1 MDRLTNWVL
10 RWPKATLIL
19 LLLFTVA
26 FAAGIPRLQIDNSVD
41 SMLPA
46 NHPARLLYDKVD
58 TTFGGT
64 DILVVALKS
73 DDVFSVAT
81 LNQVIELT
89 DKFETV
95 PGVDKVVSLST
106 VKRMQGH
113 GGDLIVR
120 DLMPTVP
127 ENAQKRAEL
136 RDYVMSNSLY
146 VDNVISNDGR
156 YAGFILELTPNAD
169 DSQVYSAIR
178 AITAAQPNASDL
190 YIAGGP
196 AVNAEMSIA
205 MKADLVRLVPFVV
218 LVLAVILYLSL
229 RTLQGVFLP
238 LAVVLISTIWTVG
251 LMAWT
256 RTTMAM
262 ISTTLPV
269 MLIAI
274 GVADAIHILTDYY
287 AGIGSGKEKRD
298 AIRLVM
304 RHIGLAVVLT
314 SITTLVGFLSLG
326 TSPVRQVMQFGL
338 FVGFGV
344 MAALAI
350 TLTMIPAVL
359 ELTKT
364 PQGIVR
370 RTKRAQRR
378 TKLAL
383 APWLTRLAR
392 AVTVH
397 RKAIVVVGIAIFLF
411 AAAGGTRL
419 TVETN
424 TLRFFRPDSPIRQA
438 TEVVDK
444 SFGGSENL
452 SVIVDGDIKSPRVLN
467 SMLALERWAKK
478 LPEVGYTVSIA
489 DYIAQINESL
499 HDDNPS
505 QHVIPPTRNAV
516 AQELL
521 LYEMSGDPS
530 DFSRVVN
537 YNYDEARIAMRMKSL
552 TSAQLGK
559 LVNKI
564 GSQAVTTAHEK
575 FGVKITGSSYLFKV
589 LTDLLVHGQIWSL
602 LVSLF
607 GVALVVGLIFRSIR
621 FGLLSMIPLGF
632 TITLNFGV
640 MGWLN
645 IPLDTATTMIAS
657 IAIGIGVDYTVH
669 FLSKYRRERRG
680 GMDQRDAVSD
690 TIRTTGRPIIYNA
703 VAVAAGFA
711 VLLFSSFGP
720 IATLGALVAVTMGI
734 SALAALTLLP
744 AALLLIKK
752 KV

>member
-1 MDRLTNWVL
+1 
-10 RWPKATLIL
+10 L
-19 LLLFTVA
+19 LVTVA

-46 NHPARLLYDKVD
+46 NHPARILYDKVND
-58 TTFGGT
+58 TFGGT
-64 DILVVALKS
+64 DIVVVALES
-73 DDVFSVAT
+73 EDVFSISS
-81 LNQVIELT
+81 LEQVIDLT

-106 VKRMQGH
+106 VKRMQGN

-120 DLMPTVP
+120 DLIPTVP
-127 ENAQKRAEL
+127 TSSQECDEL
-136 RDYVMSNSLY
+136 RNYVMGNALY
-146 VDNVISNDGR
+146 TDNVISSDGR
-156 YAGFILELTPNAD
+156 YAGFIIELAPAAD
-169 DSQVYSAIR
+169 DAEVYGALR
-178 AITAAQPNASDL
+178 EITNAQPNASNI

-196 AVNAEMSIA
+196 AVNAEMSTA
-205 MKADLVRLVPFVV
+205 MKGDIVRLIPFVV
-218 LVLAVILYLSL
+218 LVLAMVLYLSL
-229 RTLQGVFLP
+229 RTLQGVLLP
-238 LAVVLISTIWTVG
+238 LAVVLTSTIWTVG

-256 RTTMAM
+256 GTAMAM

-287 AGIGSGKEKRD
+287 SSIGLGKEKRE

-344 MAALAI
+344 MAALTI

-359 ELTKT
+359 ELSKV
-364 PQGIVR
+364 PGGIM
-370 RTKRAQRR
+370 KRAARAQQR

-383 APWLTRLAR
+383 APWLDRVAR
-392 AVTVH
+392 VVVVH
-397 RKAIVVVGIAIFLF
+397 RKAIVAVGIVIFLL
-411 AAAGGTRL
+411 AAVGATRL

-424 TLRFFRPDSPIRQA
+424 TLRFFRQDSPVRQA

-452 SVIVDGDIKSPRVLN
+452 SVIIDGDIKSPQVLN
-467 SMLALERWAKK
+467 SMLALQNWAEG
-478 LPEVGYTVSIA
+478 LPQVGYTVSIA
-489 DYIAQINESL
+489 DYVAQINESL
-499 HDDNPS
+499 RDNDPA
-505 QHVIPPTRNAV
+505 QHVIPQTRNAV
-516 AQELL
+516 AQEIL

-530 DFSRVVN
+530 DFSRVVDYN
-537 YNYDEARIAMRMKSL
+537 YNEARIAMRMESL
-552 TSAQLGK
+552 TSSQLANLIDEVDSKAMNAANG
-559 LVNKI
+559 
-564 GSQAVTTAHEK
+564 E

-589 LTDLLVHGQIWSL
+589 LTDLLVHGQIVSL

-607 GVALVVGLIFRSIR
+607 GVALVVGLIFRSVR

-632 TITLNFGV
+632 TITLNFGM
-640 MGWLN
+640 MGWLG
-645 IPLDTATTMIAS
+645 IPLDTATTMLAS

-669 FLSKYRRERRG
+669 FLSKYRRERREG
-680 GMDQRDAVSD
+680 VEPQDAVSE
-690 TIRTTGRPIIYNA
+690 TIRTTGRAIIYNA

-734 SALAALTLLP
+734 SAIAALTLLP
-744 AALLLIKK
+744 AALLMMKK
-752 KV
+752 EV

>member
-1 MDRLTNWVL
+1 MDRLTRWVL
-10 RWPKATLIL
+10 RWPKTTLVLIL
-19 LLLFTVA
+19 LVTVA
-26 FAAGIPRLQIDNSVD
+26 FAAGVPRLQIDNSID
-41 SMLPA
+41 SMLPVD
-46 NHPARLLYDKVD
+46 HPARVLYDEVND
-58 TTFGGT
+58 TFGGT
-64 DILVVALKS
+64 DILVVALES
-73 DDVFSVAT
+73 DDVFSADT
-81 LNQVIELT
+81 LNQVVDLT
-89 DKFETV
+89 GKFEAV

-106 VKRMQGH
+106 VKRMQGN

-120 DLMPTVP
+120 DLIPTVP
-127 ENAQKRAEL
+127 ADAQEREEL
-136 RDYVMSNSLY
+136 RDYVMGNSLY
-146 VDNVISNDGR
+146 IDNVISSDGR
-156 YAGFILELTPNAD
+156 YAGFIIELTPDAE
-169 DSQVYSAIR
+169 DSEVYSAVR
-178 AITAAQPNASDL
+178 AITDAQGNASDF
-190 YIAGGP
+190 YVAGGP
-196 AVNAEMSIA
+196 AVNAEMTTA
-205 MKADLVRLVPFVV
+205 MKGDLVRLIPFVV
-218 LVLAVILYLSL
+218 LVLALILYMSL
-229 RTLQGVFLP
+229 RTLQGVILP
-238 LAVVLISTIWTVG
+238 LVVVAISTIWTVG
-251 LMAWT
+251 LMAWSGT
-256 RTTMAM
+256 AMAM

-287 AGIGSGKEKRD
+287 AGIGAGKEKRE

-344 MAALAI
+344 MAALAV

-359 ELTKT
+359 ELNKA
-364 PQGIVR
+364 PKGIM
-370 RTKRAQRR
+370 KRAARAKRQS
-378 TKLAL
+378 KLAL
-383 APWLTRLAR
+383 APWLNRIAR
-392 AVTVH
+392 VVVAR
-397 RKAIVVVGIAIFLF
+397 RKAIVIVGIVIFLL
-411 AAAGGTRL
+411 AAVGGTRL

-424 TLRFFRPDSPIRQA
+424 TLRFFRPESPVRQA

-452 SVIVDGDIKSPRVLN
+452 SVIIDGDIKSPQVLN
-467 SMLALERWAKK
+467 SMLALQNWAEG
-478 LPEVGYTVSIA
+478 LPQVGYTVSIA
-489 DYIAQINESL
+489 DYVAQINESL
-499 HDDNPS
+499 RDNDPA
-505 QHVIPPTRNAV
+505 QHVIPQTRNAV
-516 AQELL
+516 AQEIL

-537 YNYDEARIAMRMKSL
+537 YNYDEARIAMRMESL
-552 TSAQLGK
+552 TSSQLGK
-559 LVNKI
+559 LVNEVE
-564 GSQAVTTAHEK
+564 SRAVETASGD
-575 FGVKITGSSYLFKV
+575 FGVKVTGSSYLFKV

-607 GVALVVGLIFRSIR
+607 GVALVVGLIFRSLR

-632 TITLNFGV
+632 TIVLNFGV
-640 MGWLN
+640 MGWLG

-669 FLSKYRRERRG
+669 FLSKYRRERREG
-680 GMDQRDAVSD
+680 VEPQDAVSE
-690 TIRTTGRPIIYNA
+690 TIRTTGRAIIYNA

-744 AALLLIKK
+744 SALLLMKK
-752 KV
+752 KI

>member
-1 MDRLTNWVL
+1 MDRLTRWVL
-10 RWPKATLIL
+10 RWPKTTLVLIL
-19 LLLFTVA
+19 LVTVA

-46 NHPARLLYDKVD
+46 NHPARILYDKVND
-58 TTFGGT
+58 TFGGT
-64 DILVVALKS
+64 DIVVVALES
-73 DDVFSVAT
+73 EDVFSISS
-81 LNQVIELT
+81 LEQVIDLT

-106 VKRMQGH
+106 VKRMQGN

-120 DLMPTVP
+120 DLIPTVP
-127 ENAQKRAEL
+127 TSSQECDEL
-136 RDYVMSNSLY
+136 RNYVMGNALY
-146 VDNVISNDGR
+146 TDNVISSDGR
-156 YAGFILELTPNAD
+156 YAGFIIELAPAAD
-169 DSQVYSAIR
+169 DAEVYGALR
-178 AITAAQPNASDL
+178 EITNAQPNASNI

-196 AVNAEMSIA
+196 AVNAEMSTA
-205 MKADLVRLVPFVV
+205 MKGDIVRLIPFVV
-218 LVLAVILYLSL
+218 LVLAMVLYLSL
-229 RTLQGVFLP
+229 RTLQGVLLP
-238 LAVVLISTIWTVG
+238 LAVVLTSTIWTVG

-256 RTTMAM
+256 GTAMAM

-287 AGIGSGKEKRD
+287 SSIGLGKEKRE

-344 MAALAI
+344 MAALTI

-359 ELTKT
+359 ELSKV
-364 PQGIVR
+364 PGGIM
-370 RTKRAQRR
+370 KRAARAQQR

-383 APWLTRLAR
+383 APWLDRVAR
-392 AVTVH
+392 VVVVH
-397 RKAIVVVGIAIFLF
+397 RKAIVAVGIVIFLL
-411 AAAGGTRL
+411 AAVGATRL

-424 TLRFFRPDSPIRQA
+424 TLRFFRQDSPVRQA

-452 SVIVDGDIKSPRVLN
+452 SVIIDGDIKSPQVLN
-467 SMLALERWAKK
+467 SMLALQNWAEG
-478 LPEVGYTVSIA
+478 LPQVGYTVSIA
-489 DYIAQINESL
+489 DYVAQINESL
-499 HDDNPS
+499 RDNDPA
-505 QHVIPPTRNAV
+505 QHVIPQTRNAV
-516 AQELL
+516 AQEIL

-530 DFSRVVN
+530 DFSRVVDYN
-537 YNYDEARIAMRMKSL
+537 YNEARIAMRMESL
-552 TSAQLGK
+552 TSSQLANLIDEVDSKAMNAANG
-559 LVNKI
+559 
-564 GSQAVTTAHEK
+564 E

-589 LTDLLVHGQIWSL
+589 LTDLLVHGQIVSL

-607 GVALVVGLIFRSIR
+607 GVALVVGLIFRSVR

-632 TITLNFGV
+632 TITLNFGM
-640 MGWLN
+640 MGWLG
-645 IPLDTATTMIAS
+645 IPLDTATTMLAS

-669 FLSKYRRERRG
+669 FLSKYRRERREG
-680 GMDQRDAVSD
+680 VEPQDAVSE
-690 TIRTTGRPIIYNA
+690 TIRTTGRAIIYNA

-734 SALAALTLLP
+734 SAIAALTLLP
-744 AALLLIKK
+744 AALLMMKK

>member
-1 MDRLTNWVL
+1 MDRLTRWIL
-10 RWPKATLIL
+10 RWPKTTLVLI
-19 LLLFTVA
+19 LLFTVA
-26 FAAGIPRLQIDNSVD
+26 FAVGIPRLQIDNSVD

-46 NHPARLLYDKVD
+46 NHPARILYDKVND
-58 TTFGGT
+58 TFGGT
-64 DILVVALKS
+64 DILIVALKS
-73 DDVFSVAT
+73 DDVFSVST

-89 DKFETV
+89 GKFEAV

-106 VKRMQGH
+106 VKRMQGS

-127 ENAQKRAEL
+127 ADARARAEL
-136 RDYVMSNSLY
+136 RDYVLGNALY
-146 VDNVISNDGR
+146 VDNVISSDGH
-156 YAGFILELTPNAD
+156 YAGFIIELAPDAD
-169 DSQVYSAIR
+169 DSAVYGAIR
-178 AITAAQPNASDL
+178 EITGSQQNASDF
-190 YIAGGP
+190 YVAGGP

-205 MKADLVRLVPFVV
+205 MKSDLVRLIPFVV
-218 LVLAVILYLSL
+218 LVLALVLYLSL

-238 LAVVLISTIWTVG
+238 LVVVLISTIWTVG

-287 AGIGSGKEKRD
+287 VGVGAGKDKRE

-344 MAALAI
+344 MAALAV

-359 ELTKT
+359 ELSKV
-364 PQGIVR
+364 PSGII
-370 RTKRAQRR
+370 KRAARTQRR

-383 APWLTRLAR
+383 APWLNWVAK
-392 AVTVH
+392 VVVIH
-397 RKAIVVVGIAIFLF
+397 RKAIVVVGIGIFLL
-411 AAAGGTRL
+411 AAIGGTRL

-424 TLRFFRPDSPIRQA
+424 TLRFFRPDSPVRQA

-452 SVIVDGDIKSPRVLN
+452 SLIVDGDIKSPQVLN
-467 SMLALERWAKK
+467 SMLALQNWAEG
-478 LPEVGYTVSIA
+478 LPQVGYTVSIA
-489 DYIAQINESL
+489 DYVAQINESL
-499 HDDNPS
+499 HDNDPA
-505 QHVIPPTRNAV
+505 QHVIPQTRNAV
-516 AQELL
+516 AQEIL

-537 YNYDEARIAMRMKSL
+537 YNYDEARIAMRMESL
-552 TSAQLGK
+552 TSSQLGA
-559 LVNKI
+559 LVDEI
-564 GSQAVTTAHEK
+564 DSHAVKTASGE

-589 LTDLLVHGQIWSL
+589 LTDLLVHGQVLSL

-607 GVALVVGLIFRSIR
+607 GVALVVGLIFRSLR

-640 MGWLN
+640 MGWLG

-669 FLSKYRRERRG
+669 FLSKYRRERREG
-680 GMDQRDAVSD
+680 VVPHDAVSE
-690 TIRTTGRPIIYNA
+690 TIRTVGRPIIYNA

-744 AALLLIKK
+744 AALLMIKK

>member
-1 MDRLTNWVL
+1 MDRLTRWVL
-10 RWPKATLIL
+10 RWPKMTLVLIL
-19 LLLFTVA
+19 LLTIA

-46 NHPARLLYDKVD
+46 NHPARVLYDKVND
-58 TTFGGT
+58 TFGGT

-73 DDVFSVAT
+73 DDVFSIAT

-89 DKFETV
+89 DKFEAV

-106 VKRMQGH
+106 VKRMQGR

-127 ENAQKRAEL
+127 QDAQARAAL

-146 VDNVISNDGR
+146 VDNVISSDGR
-156 YAGFILELTPNAD
+156 YAGFIIELTPDAD

-178 AITAAQPNASDL
+178 AITDAQPNASDF

-218 LVLAVILYLSL
+218 LVLALILYLSL
-229 RTLQGVFLP
+229 RTLQGVLLP
-238 LAVVLISTIWTVG
+238 LVVVVISTIWTVG

-256 RTTMAM
+256 GTTMAM

-287 AGIGSGKEKRD
+287 SGVGAGKEKRD

-359 ELTKT
+359 ELTRVPK
-364 PQGIVR
+364 GIMR
-370 RTKRAQRR
+370 RAARAQQR
-378 TKLAL
+378 TQLAL
-383 APWLTRLAR
+383 APWLNRLAR
-392 AVTVH
+392 AVVTH
-397 RKAIVVVGIAIFLF
+397 RKAIVAVGIGIFLF
-411 AAAGGTRL
+411 AAIGGTRL

-424 TLRFFRPDSPIRQA
+424 TLRFFRPDSPIRKA
-438 TEVVDK
+438 TEVVDT

-452 SVIVDGDIKSPRVLN
+452 SVIVDGDIKSPQVLN
-467 SMLALERWAKK
+467 SMLALQKWAKG
-478 LPEVGYTVSIA
+478 LPQVGYTVSIA
-489 DYIAQINESL
+489 DYVAQINQSL
-499 HDDNPS
+499 HDNDPA

-516 AQELL
+516 AQEIL

-530 DFSRVVN
+530 DFARVVN
-537 YNYDEARIAMRMKSL
+537 YNYDEARIAMRMESL
-552 TSAQLGK
+552 TSSQLGK
-559 LVNKI
+559 LVDEIDSHAIK
-564 GSQAVTTAHEK
+564 TAGGK
-575 FGVKITGSSYLFKV
+575 FGVQITGSSYLFKV
-589 LTDLLVHGQIWSL
+589 LTDLLVHGQILSL

-607 GVALVVGLIFRSIR
+607 GVALVVGLIFRSLR

-632 TITLNFGV
+632 TIVLNFGV
-640 MGWLN
+640 MGWLG

-669 FLSKYRRERRG
+669 FLSKYRRERRDG
-680 GMDQRDAVSD
+680 VVPRTAVSE
-690 TIRTTGRPIIYNA
+690 TIRTVGRPIIYNA

-734 SALAALTLLP
+734 SAIAALTLLP
-744 AALLLIKK
+744 AALLMIKK

>member
-1 MDRLTNWVL
+1 MDRLTRWVL
-10 RWPKATLIL
+10 RWPKTTLVLIL
-19 LLLFTVA
+19 IVTAV

-46 NHPARLLYDKVD
+46 NHPARVLYDKVND
-58 TTFGGT
+58 TFGGT
-64 DILVVALKS
+64 DIIVVALKS

-81 LNQVIELT
+81 LNQVISLT
-89 DKFETV
+89 DKFEAV

-127 ENAQKRAEL
+127 QDAQERAAL
-136 RDYVMSNSLY
+136 REYVMSNSLY
-146 VDNVISNDGR
+146 VDNVISSDGH
-156 YAGFILELTPNAD
+156 YAGFIIELTPNAD

-178 AITAAQPNASDL
+178 AITDAQPNASAF

-205 MKADLVRLVPFVV
+205 MKADLNRLVPFVV
-218 LVLAVILYLSL
+218 LVLAVVLYLSL
-229 RTLQGVFLP
+229 RTLQGVLLP
-238 LAVVLISTIWTVG
+238 LAVVLISTIWTIG

-256 RTTMAM
+256 GTTMAM

-287 AGIGSGKEKRD
+287 SGVGAGKEKRD

-359 ELTKT
+359 ELTQV
-364 PQGIVR
+364 PRGIMR
-370 RTKRAQRR
+370 RAVRAQRR
-378 TKLAL
+378 TQLAL
-383 APWLTRLAR
+383 APWLNRLAR
-392 AVTVH
+392 AVVSH
-397 RKAIVVVGIAIFLF
+397 RRAIVIVGIGIFLF
-411 AAAGGTRL
+411 AAIGGTRL

-452 SVIVDGDIKSPRVLN
+452 SVIVDGDIKSPQVLN
-467 SMLALERWAKK
+467 SMLALEKWAKG
-478 LPEVGYTVSIA
+478 LSQVGYTVSIA
-489 DYIAQINESL
+489 DYVAQINESL
-499 HDDNPS
+499 HDNNPA

-516 AQELL
+516 AQEIL

-530 DFSRVVN
+530 DFARVVN
-537 YNYDEARIAMRMKSL
+537 YNYDEARIAMRMESL
-552 TSAQLGK
+552 TSSQLGK
-559 LVNKI
+559 LVDKI
-564 GSQAVTTAHEK
+564 DSQAVKTAGDK
-575 FGVKITGSSYLFKV
+575 FDVQITGSSYLFKV

-607 GVALVVGLIFRSIR
+607 GVALVVGLIFRSLR

-632 TITLNFGV
+632 TIVLNFGV

-680 GMDQRDAVSD
+680 GMEPHDAVTD
-690 TIRTTGRPIIYNA
+690 TIRTTGRAIIYNA

-734 SALAALTLLP
+734 SAIAALTLLP
-744 AALLLIKK
+744 AALLMIKK

>member
-1 MDRLTNWVL
+1 MDRLTRWVL
-10 RWPKATLIL
+10 RWPKTTLVLIL
-19 LLLFTVA
+19 LVTVA
-26 FAAGIPRLQIDNSVD
+26 FAAGVPRLQIDNSID
-41 SMLPA
+41 SMLPVD
-46 NHPARLLYDKVD
+46 HPARVLYDEVND
-58 TTFGGT
+58 TFGGT
-64 DILVVALKS
+64 DILVVALES
-73 DDVFSVAT
+73 DDVFSADT
-81 LNQVIELT
+81 LSQVVELT
-89 DKFETV
+89 GEFEAV

-106 VKRMQGH
+106 VKRMQGN

-120 DLMPTVP
+120 DLIPTVP
-127 ENAQKRAEL
+127 ADAEEREEL
-136 RDYVMSNSLY
+136 RDYVMGNSLY
-146 VDNVISNDGR
+146 IDNVISSDGR
-156 YAGFILELTPNAD
+156 YAGFIIELTPDAE
-169 DSQVYSAIR
+169 DSEVYGAVR
-178 AITAAQPNASDL
+178 EITDAQENASDF
-190 YIAGGP
+190 YVAGGP

-205 MKADLVRLVPFVV
+205 MKSDLVRLIPFVV
-218 LVLAVILYLSL
+218 LVLALILYLSL
-229 RTLQGVFLP
+229 RTLQGVILP
-238 LAVVLISTIWTVG
+238 LVVVVISTIWTIG
-251 LMAWT
+251 LMAWSGT
-256 RTTMAM
+256 AMAM

-287 AGIGSGKEKRD
+287 AGIGSGKEKRE

-344 MAALAI
+344 MAALAV

-359 ELTKT
+359 ELSKA
-364 PQGIVR
+364 PKGIM
-370 RTKRAQRR
+370 KRAARAKRQS
-378 TKLAL
+378 KLAL
-383 APWLTRLAR
+383 APWLNRIAR
-392 AVTVH
+392 VVVA
-397 RKAIVVVGIAIFLF
+397 RRRAIVIVGIVIFLL
-411 AAAGGTRL
+411 AAVGGTRL

-424 TLRFFRPDSPIRQA
+424 TLRFFRPDSPVRQA
-438 TEVVDK
+438 TEVVDQ

-452 SVIVDGDIKSPRVLN
+452 SVIVDGDIKSPQVLN
-467 SMLALERWAKK
+467 SMLALQDWAEG
-478 LPEVGYTVSIA
+478 LPQVGYTVSIA
-489 DYIAQINESL
+489 DYVAQINESL
-499 HDDNPS
+499 RDNDPA
-505 QHVIPPTRNAV
+505 QHVIPGTRNAV
-516 AQELL
+516 AQEIL

-537 YNYDEARIAMRMKSL
+537 YNYDEARIAMRMESL
-552 TSAQLGK
+552 TSSQLGR
-559 LVNKI
+559 LVNEVE
-564 GSQAVTTAHEK
+564 SRAVETANGD
-575 FGVKITGSSYLFKV
+575 FGVKVTGSSYLFKV

-607 GVALVVGLIFRSIR
+607 GVALVVGLIFRSLR

-632 TITLNFGV
+632 TIVLNFGV
-640 MGWLN
+640 MGWLG

-669 FLSKYRRERRG
+669 FLSKYRRERREG
-680 GMDQRDAVSD
+680 VEPQDAVSE
-690 TIRTTGRPIIYNA
+690 TIRTTGRAIIFNA

-744 AALLLIKK
+744 SALLLIKK
-752 KV
+752 KI

>member
-1 MDRLTNWVL
+1 MDRLTGWVL
-10 RWPKATLIL
+10 RWPKTTLVLIL
-19 LLLFTVA
+19 LVTAA
-26 FAAGIPRLQIDNSVD
+26 FAAGVPRLQIDNSID
-41 SMLPA
+41 SMIPVT
-46 NHPARLLYDKVD
+46 HPARILYDKVND
-58 TTFGGT
+58 TFGGT

-73 DDVFSVAT
+73 KDVFSVST
-81 LNQVIELT
+81 LGQVIALT
-89 DKFETV
+89 DKFEAI

-106 VKRMQGH
+106 VKRMQGS

-120 DLMPTVP
+120 DLIPVVPTNP
-127 ENAQKRAEL
+127 QEREEL
-136 RDYVMSNSLY
+136 RDYVMGNAVY
-146 VDNVISNDGR
+146 IDNVISNDGR
-156 YAGFILELTPNAD
+156 YAGFIIDLSPDAD
-169 DSQVYSAIR
+169 DSAAYGAIR
-178 AITAAQPNASDL
+178 EITNAQPNASDI

-196 AVNAEMSIA
+196 AVSAEMSTA
-205 MKADLVRLVPFVV
+205 MKGDIVRLIPFVV
-218 LVLAVILYLSL
+218 LVLAFLLYLSL
-229 RTLQGVFLP
+229 RTLQGVILP
-238 LAVVLISTIWTVG
+238 LVVVVISTIWTVG
-251 LMAWT
+251 LMAWSGT
-256 RTTMAM
+256 AMAM

-287 AGIGSGKEKRD
+287 AGVGAGKEKRE

-350 TLTMIPAVL
+350 TLTLIPAVL
-359 ELTKT
+359 ELSKV
-364 PQGIVR
+364 PAGIM
-370 RTKRAQRR
+370 KRAARVQRR

-383 APWLTRLAR
+383 APWLDWVAR
-392 AVTVH
+392 IVVVH
-397 RKAIVVVGIAIFLF
+397 RKAIVLVGIAVFLF
-411 AAAGGTRL
+411 AAVGATRL

-424 TLRFFRPDSPIRQA
+424 TLRFFRPESSIRQA

-452 SVIVDGDIKSPRVLN
+452 SLIIDGDIKSPEVLN
-467 SMLALERWAKK
+467 SMLALQSWAEE
-478 LPEVGYTVSIA
+478 LPQVGYTVSIA
-489 DYIAQINESL
+489 DYVAQINQSL
-499 HDDNPS
+499 LDNDPS
-505 QHVIPPTRNAV
+505 QHVIPATRNAV
-516 AQELL
+516 AQEIL

-537 YNYDEARIAMRMKSL
+537 YNYDEARIAMRMESL
-552 TSAQLGK
+552 TSSQLASLIDQVDSKAMNAANG
-559 LVNKI
+559 
-564 GSQAVTTAHEK
+564 E

-589 LTDLLVHGQIWSL
+589 LTDLLVHGQILSL

-607 GVALVVGLIFRSIR
+607 GVALVVGLIFRSVR

-632 TITLNFGV
+632 TITLNFGM
-640 MGWLN
+640 MGWLG
-645 IPLDTATTMIAS
+645 IPLDTATTMLAS

-669 FLSKYRRERRG
+669 FLSKYRRERREG
-680 GMDQRDAVSD
+680 VESQDAVSE
-690 TIRTTGRPIIYNA
+690 TIRTTGRAIIYNA

-720 IATLGALVAVTMGI
+720 IATLGGLVAVTMGI
-734 SALAALTLLP
+734 SSLAALTLLP
-744 AALLLIKK
+744 SALLLIKK

>member
-1 MDRLTNWVL
+1 MERLTRWVL
-10 RWPKATLIL
+10 RWPKTTLVLIL
-19 LLLFTVA
+19 LLTVA
-26 FAAGIPRLQIDNSVD
+26 FAAGVPRLQIDNSVD

-46 NHPARLLYDKVD
+46 NHPARVLYDEVND
-58 TTFGGT
+58 TFGGT
-64 DILVVALKS
+64 DIIVVALES
-73 DDVFSVAT
+73 DEVFSVT
-81 LNQVIELT
+81 TINQVIELT
-89 DKFETV
+89 DEFETV

-106 VKRMQGH
+106 VKRMEGN

-127 ENAQKRAEL
+127 ADAQERAEL
-136 RDYVMSNSLY
+136 RDYVMSNALY
-146 VDNVISNDGR
+146 VDNVISSDGR
-156 YAGFILELTPNAD
+156 YAGFIVELAPDAD
-169 DSQVYSAIR
+169 DSRVYSAIR
-178 AITAAQPNASDL
+178 AITDAQPNASDI

-205 MKADLVRLVPFVV
+205 MKADLTRLVPFVV
-218 LVLAVILYLSL
+218 LVLAVVLYLSL
-229 RTLQGVFLP
+229 RTLQGVLLP
-238 LAVVLISTIWTVG
+238 LAVVLISTIWTIG

-256 RTTMAM
+256 KTTMAM

-287 AGIGSGKEKRD
+287 SGVGAGKEKRD

-350 TLTMIPAVL
+350 TLTVLPAVL
-359 ELTKT
+359 ELTRVPK
-364 PQGIVR
+364 GIMCRAV
-370 RTKRAQRR
+370 RAQRR
-378 TKLAL
+378 TQLAL
-383 APWLTRLAR
+383 APWLNRLAR
-392 AVTVH
+392 AVVTH
-397 RKAIVVVGIAIFLF
+397 RRAIVVVGIGIFLF
-411 AAAGGTRL
+411 AAIGGTRL

-424 TLRFFRPDSPIRQA
+424 TLRFFRPDSPVRQA

-452 SVIVDGDIKSPRVLN
+452 SVIIDGDIKSPQVLN
-467 SMLALERWAKK
+467 SMLALQDWAEG
-478 LPEVGYTVSIA
+478 LPQVGYTVSIA
-489 DYIAQINESL
+489 DYVAQINESL
-499 HDDNPS
+499 HGNDPA
-505 QHVIPPTRNAV
+505 QHVIPATRNAV
-516 AQELL
+516 AQEIL

-530 DFSRVVN
+530 DFARVVN
-537 YNYDEARIAMRMKSL
+537 YNYDEARIAIRMESL
-552 TSAQLGK
+552 TSSQLGK
-559 LVNKI
+559 LVNEI
-564 GSQAVTTAHEK
+564 DSQAVKTADGE
-575 FGVKITGSSYLFKV
+575 FGVRITGSSYLFKV
-589 LTDLLVHGQIWSL
+589 LTDLLVHGQILSL

-607 GVALVVGLIFRSIR
+607 GVALVVGLIFRSVR

-640 MGWLN
+640 MGWLG

-669 FLSKYRRERRG
+669 FLSKYRRERRDG
-680 GMDQRDAVSD
+680 VEPHDAVSE
-690 TIRTTGRPIIYNA
+690 TIRTTGRAIIYNA

-734 SALAALTLLP
+734 SAIAALTLLP
-744 AALLLIKK
+744 AALLMIKK

>member
-1 MDRLTNWVL
+1 MDRLTRWVL
-10 RWPKATLIL
+10 RWPKTTLALIL
-19 LLLFTVA
+19 LLTVA
-26 FAAGIPRLQIDNSVD
+26 FAAGVPRLQIDNSVD

-46 NHPARLLYDKVD
+46 NHPARVLYDEVND
-58 TTFGGT
+58 TFGGT
-64 DILVVALKS
+64 DIIVVALKS

-81 LNQVIELT
+81 LNQVIKLT

-106 VKRMQGH
+106 VKRMQGK

-127 ENAQKRAEL
+127 QDAQERAAL
-136 RDYVMSNSLY
+136 RDYVMSNALY
-146 VDNVISNDGR
+146 VDNVISSDGR
-156 YAGFILELTPNAD
+156 YAGFIIELTPNAE
-169 DSQVYSAIR
+169 DSEVYSAIR
-178 AITAAQPNASDL
+178 AITDAQPNASDF
-190 YIAGGP
+190 YVAGGP
-196 AVNAEMSIA
+196 AVNAEMTTA
-205 MKADLVRLVPFVV
+205 MKGDLVRLVPFVV
-218 LVLAVILYLSL
+218 LVLAVVLYLSL
-229 RTLQGVFLP
+229 RTLQGVLLP

-256 RTTMAM
+256 GTAMAM

-287 AGIGSGKEKRD
+287 AGVGAGKEKRD

-344 MAALAI
+344 MAALTI

-359 ELTKT
+359 ELTQVPK
-364 PQGIVR
+364 GIMR
-370 RTKRAQRR
+370 RAVRAQRR
-378 TKLAL
+378 TQLAR
-383 APWLTRLAR
+383 APWLNRLAR
-392 AVTVH
+392 AVVAH
-397 RKAIVVVGIAIFLF
+397 RKAIVVVGIGIFLF
-411 AAAGGTRL
+411 AAIGGTRL

-424 TLRFFRPDSPIRQA
+424 TLRFFRPDSPVRQA

-452 SVIVDGDIKSPRVLN
+452 SVIVDGDIKSPQVLN
-467 SMLALERWAKK
+467 SMLALQDWAEG
-478 LPEVGYTVSIA
+478 LPQVGYTVSIA
-489 DYIAQINESL
+489 DYVAQINESL
-499 HDDNPS
+499 HDNDPA

-516 AQELL
+516 AQEIL

-537 YNYDEARIAMRMKSL
+537 YNYDEARIAMRMESL
-552 TSAQLGK
+552 TSSQLGK
-559 LVNKI
+559 LVDEI
-564 GSQAVTTAHEK
+564 DSQAVKTADGG
-575 FGVKITGSSYLFKV
+575 FGVRITGSSYLFKV
-589 LTDLLVHGQIWSL
+589 LTDLLVHGQILSL

-607 GVALVVGLIFRSIR
+607 GVALVVGLIFRSVR

-669 FLSKYRRERRG
+669 FLSKYRRERRD
-680 GMDQRDAVSD
+680 GMEPHDAVSE
-690 TIRTTGRPIIYNA
+690 TIRTTGRAIIYNA

-734 SALAALTLLP
+734 SAIAALTLLP
-744 AALLLIKK
+744 ATLLITKK

>member
-10 RWPKATLIL
+10 RWPKITLIL
-19 LLLFTVA
+19 ILLITIA

-58 TTFGGT
+58 KTFGGT
-64 DILVVALKS
+64 DIIVVALKS
-73 DDVFSVAT
+73 SDVFSVAT
-81 LNQVIELT
+81 LNQVIALT
-89 DKFETV
+89 DKFEAV

-127 ENAQKRAEL
+127 KDAQKCVEL
-136 RDYVMSNSLY
+136 RNYVMGNTLY
-146 VDNVISNDGR
+146 VDNVVSSDGR
-156 YAGFILELTPNAD
+156 YAGFIIELTPDAD
-169 DSQVYSAIR
+169 DSQAYSAIR
-178 AITAAQPNASDL
+178 AITTAQPNASDL

-238 LAVVLISTIWTVG
+238 LTVVLISTIWAVG

-287 AGIGSGKEKRD
+287 AGIGAGKEKRD

-350 TLTMIPAVL
+350 TLTLIPAVL

-364 PQGIVR
+364 PTGIIR
-370 RTKRAQRR
+370 HMERMHRGS
-378 TKLAL
+378 KLAL
-383 APWLTRLAR
+383 TSWLNRLAQIV
-392 AVTVH
+392 VTH
-397 RKAIVVVGIAIFLF
+397 RKIIVVAGIAIFLF
-411 AAAGGTRL
+411 AAIGGTRL

-489 DYIAQINESL
+489 DYVAQINESL
-499 HDDNPS
+499 HDNDPA
-505 QHVIPPTRNAV
+505 QHVIPSTRNAV
-516 AQELL
+516 AQEIL

-559 LVNKI
+559 LVDKI
-564 GSQAVTTAHEK
+564 DSRAVAMANDK
-575 FGVKITGSSYLFKV
+575 FEVKITGSSYLFKV

-632 TITLNFGV
+632 TIILNFGV

-669 FLSKYRRERRG
+669 FLSKYRRERREG
-680 GMDQRDAVSD
+680 REQHDAVSE
-690 TIRTTGRPIIYNA
+690 TIRTTGQPIIYNA